1 MAVGTISAQT
11 ADGIAK
17 KYVEAIGG
25 ASKRKAVKNRRYTIS
40 LAQSGVEIPGVIL
53 GDNGNRQ
60 RLELNFSGMQMV
72 QAYDG
77 TTPWTINQFQ
87 GVNEPIKLEG
97 EEAKQLSETQFL
109 DEFIDYKKRGFT
121 ISYEGEQTVEG
132 TESYK
137 VKLTKKSGTETFHFF
152 SKESGLQIAQSSMGQ
167 GQETMTY
174 FGDYKESE
182 GLKYPSTIS
191 VKTGPGP
198 YTITIVK
205 AEYNVEIGDDAF
217 TFPGK

>member
-25 ASKRKAVKNRRYTIS
+25 ASKWKAVKSRKYTIS

-53 GDNGNRQ
+53 GDKGNRQ

-87 GVNEPIKLEG
+87 GVNEPTKLEG
-97 EEAKQLSETQFL
+97 EEAKQLSETEFL
-109 DEFIDYKKRGFT
+109 DEFIDHKKRGFT

-152 SKESGLQIAQSSMGQ
+152 SKEGGFQIAQSSMVQ
-167 GQETMTY
+167 GQERMTY
-174 FGDYKESE
+174 FGDYKELE
-182 GLKYPSTIS
+182 GMKYPSTIS
-191 VKTGPGP
+191 VKSGPGP
-198 YTITIVK
+198 YTITIIK
-205 AEYNVEIGDDAF
+205 AEYNVEIGDEAF